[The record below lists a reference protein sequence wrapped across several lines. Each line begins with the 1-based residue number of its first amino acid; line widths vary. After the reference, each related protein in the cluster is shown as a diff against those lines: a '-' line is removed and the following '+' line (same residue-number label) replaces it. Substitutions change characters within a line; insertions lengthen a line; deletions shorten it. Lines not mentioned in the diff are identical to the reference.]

1 MRYADVL
8 LMAAELGSP
17 SAQNY
22 FDQVHKRAYTLAD
35 GSLSANYSAI
45 MVSQSAIQQ
54 ERKLEFAF
62 EGVNYWDLLRQGV
75 STAAS
80 KLAIAGTNVYSGG
93 SADVVKVEAS
103 RIIAT
108 QGLSQIP
115 NNQITLSNGT
125 LKQNAG
131 W

>member
-1 MRYADVL
+1 
-8 LMAAELGSP
+8 MAAELGSP
-17 SAQNY
+17 SAQSY

-35 GSLSANYSAI
+35 GSLSSNYSALT
-45 MVSQSAIQQ
+45 VSQSAIQN

-62 EGVNYWDLLRQGV
+62 ESINYWDLLRQGV
-75 STAAS
+75 NTAAS
-80 KLAIAGTNVYSGG
+80 KLAVNGVKCYSGG
-93 SADVVKVEAS
+93 TADAVTVSASNV
-103 RIIAT
+103 IAT

-115 NNQITLSNGT
+115 YNQITLSNGT

>member
-1 MRYADVL
+1 
-8 LMAAELGSP
+8 MAAELGSP
-17 SAQNY
+17 SAQSY

-35 GSLSANYSAI
+35 GSLSPNYSAI
-45 MVSQSAIQQ
+45 TVSQSAIQN

-62 EGVNYWDLLRQGV
+62 ESINYWDLLRQGV
-75 STAAS
+75 STAAN
-80 KLAIAGTNVYSGG
+80 KLAIAGTSVYSGG
-93 SADVVKVEAS
+93 TADVVTVEAS

>member
-1 MRYADVL
+1 
-8 LMAAELGSP
+8 
-17 SAQNY
+17 
-22 FDQVHKRAYTLAD
+22 
-35 GSLSANYSAI
+35 
-45 MVSQSAIQQ
+45 VSQSAIQN

-62 EGVNYWDLLRQGV
+62 ESINYWDLLRQGV
-75 STAAS
+75 STAAT
-80 KLAIAGTNVYSGG
+80 KLAIAGTSVYSGG
-93 SADVVKVEAS
+93 TADVVSVEAS
-103 RIIAT
+103 RVTAT